1 MQQVFL
7 CPGGKFSPLIFGLLP
22 QDLDRIEFGAVGRQ
36 IDKDEPM
43 VVEPLFNFF
52 FVDIVM
58 HRRIV
63 QDDDDGLAVD
73 VLRCQS
79 IDEIDDLRS
88 FDGAFMQDMCER
100 VGSIIERAK
109 NIHSLARTACVRAM
123 WHASQR
129 PCPLDVGYGRHPRFV
144 EKIQMGSPVFGSNF
158 QLIEHGFLLYEI
170 LFGAL
175 FFSDN
180 RQRLKLNPRPFK
192 RSLSRSRLKS
202 GACG

>member
-7 CPGGKFSPLIFGLLP
+7 CPGGKFPPMEFGLFP
-22 QDLDRIEFGAVGRQ
+22 QDLDRIELGTVGRQ

-43 VVEPLFNFF
+43 VVQPFVNFF
-52 FVDIVM
+52 FADIVM

-73 VLRCQS
+73 VLHCQS
-79 IDEIDDLRS
+79 IDEIDDLGPL
-88 FDGAFMQDMCER
+88 DGAFMQDMCER
-100 VGSIIERAK
+100 VGGIVECAK
-109 NIHSLARTACVRAM
+109 NVHSLARTTGVGAM
-123 WHASQR
+123 WHTPWR
-129 PCPLDVGYGRHPRFV
+129 PCPLHVRHGRHPRFV
-144 EKIQMGSPVFGSNF
+144 EKIQMGKPASGGNF
-158 QLIEHGFLLYEI
+158 QLIKHGFFLYEI
-170 LFGAL
+170 LFGTL
-175 FFSDN
+175 FFSDS